1 MTKQNILK
9 SVVIILSMAIVL
21 CTYLIFVKILNR
33 KIAKS
38 PQNQQT
44 EINIGIEQNA
54 KIKQFWVENEKIYI
68 LTTTP
73 QNDKII
79 IIDEK
84 LAKEKLTINLNK
96 GDNKDE

>member
-9 SVVIILSMAIVL
+9 SIVIILSMAIVL

-84 LAKEKLTINLNK
+84 LAEEKLTINLNK

>member
-9 SVVIILSMAIVL
+9 SIVIILSMAIVL

-33 KIAKS
+33 KIAKT

-44 EINIGIEQNA
+44 EINLNIEPDA
-54 KIKQFWVENEKIYI
+54 KVKQFWVENEKIYI

-84 LAKEKLTINLNK
+84 LAEEKLTINLNK

>member
-9 SVVIILSMAIVL
+9 SIVIILSMAIVL

-44 EINIGIEQNA
+44 EINLNIEPDA
-54 KIKQFWVENEKIYI
+54 KVKQFWVENEKIYI

-84 LAKEKLTINLNK
+84 LAEEKLTINLNK

>member
-33 KIAKS
+33 KIAKT

-79 IIDEK
+79 IVDEK
-84 LAKEKLTINLNK
+84 LAEEKLTINLNK

>member
-9 SVVIILSMAIVL
+9 SIVIILSMAIVL

-33 KIAKS
+33 KIAKT

-44 EINIGIEQNA
+44 EINLNLEPDA
-54 KIKQFWVENEKIYI
+54 KVKQFWVENEKIYI

-84 LAKEKLTINLNK
+84 LAEEKLTINLNK

>member
-84 LAKEKLTINLNK
+84 LAEEKLTINLNK

>member
-21 CTYLIFVKILNR
+21 CTYLIFVKILNK
-33 KIAKS
+33 KIAKT

-44 EINIGIEQNA
+44 EINLNIEPDA
-54 KIKQFWVENEKIYI
+54 KVKQFWVENEKIYI

-84 LAKEKLTINLNK
+84 LAEEKLTINLNK

>member
-9 SVVIILSMAIVL
+9 SIVIILSMAIVL

-33 KIAKS
+33 KIAKT

-44 EINIGIEQNA
+44 EINLNIEPDA
-54 KIKQFWVENEKIYI
+54 KVKQFWVENEKIYI

-84 LAKEKLTINLNK
+84 LAEEKLTINLNK
-96 GDNKDE
+96 GG

>member
-9 SVVIILSMAIVL
+9 SIVIILSMAIVL

-33 KIAKS
+33 KIAKT

-44 EINIGIEQNA
+44 EINLNIEPDA
-54 KIKQFWVENEKIYI
+54 KVKQFWVENEKIYI

>member
-9 SVVIILSMAIVL
+9 SAVIILSMAIVL

-33 KIAKS
+33 KIAKT

-44 EINIGIEQNA
+44 EINLNIEPDA
-54 KIKQFWVENEKIYI
+54 KVKQFWVENEKIYI

-79 IIDEK
+79 IVDEK
-84 LAKEKLTINLNK
+84 LAEEKLTINLNK

>member
-33 KIAKS
+33 KIAKT

-44 EINIGIEQNA
+44 EINLNIEPDA
-54 KIKQFWVENEKIYI
+54 KVKQFWVENEKIYI

-84 LAKEKLTINLNK
+84 LAEEKLTINLNK

>member
-9 SVVIILSMAIVL
+9 SIVIILSMAIVL

-33 KIAKS
+33 KIAKT

-44 EINIGIEQNA
+44 EINLNIEPNA
-54 KIKQFWVENEKIYI
+54 KVKQFWVENEKIYI

-84 LAKEKLTINLNK
+84 LAEEKLTINLNK

>member
-9 SVVIILSMAIVL
+9 SIVIILSMAIVL

-33 KIAKS
+33 KIAKTS
-38 PQNQQT
+38 QNQQT
-44 EINIGIEQNA
+44 EINLNIEPDA
-54 KIKQFWVENEKIYI
+54 KVKQFWVENEKIYI

-84 LAKEKLTINLNK
+84 LAEEKLTINLNK

>member
-44 EINIGIEQNA
+44 EINLNIEPDA
-54 KIKQFWVENEKIYI
+54 KVKQFWVENEKIYI

>member
-1 MTKQNILK
+1 
-9 SVVIILSMAIVL
+9 MAIVL

-33 KIAKS
+33 KIAKT

-44 EINIGIEQNA
+44 EINLNIEPDA
-54 KIKQFWVENEKIYI
+54 KVKQFWVENEKIYI

-84 LAKEKLTINLNK
+84 LAEEKLTINLNK

>member
-9 SVVIILSMAIVL
+9 SIVIILSMAIVL

-33 KIAKS
+33 KIAKT

-44 EINIGIEQNA
+44 EINLNIELDA
-54 KIKQFWVENEKIYI
+54 KVKQFWVENEKIYI

-84 LAKEKLTINLNK
+84 LAEEKLTINLNK

>member
-9 SVVIILSMAIVL
+9 SIVIILSMAIVL
-21 CTYLIFVKILNR
+21 CTYLIFIKILNR
-33 KIAKS
+33 KIAKT

-44 EINIGIEQNA
+44 EINLNIEPDA
-54 KIKQFWVENEKIYI
+54 KVKQFWVENEKIYI

-84 LAKEKLTINLNK
+84 LAEEKLTINLNK

>member
-1 MTKQNILK
+1 
-9 SVVIILSMAIVL
+9 MAIVL

-33 KIAKS
+33 KIAKT

-79 IIDEK
+79 IVDEK
-84 LAKEKLTINLNK
+84 LAEEKLTINLNK

>member
-1 MTKQNILK
+1 
-9 SVVIILSMAIVL
+9 MAIVL

-33 KIAKS
+33 KIAKT

-44 EINIGIEQNA
+44 EINLNLEPDA
-54 KIKQFWVENEKIYI
+54 KVKQFWVENEKIYI

-84 LAKEKLTINLNK
+84 LAEEKLTINLNK

>member
-9 SVVIILSMAIVL
+9 SIVIILSMAIVL

-33 KIAKS
+33 KIAKT

-44 EINIGIEQNA
+44 EINLNIEPDA
-54 KIKQFWVENEKIYI
+54 KVKQFWVENEKIYI

-73 QNDKII
+73 KNDKII

-84 LAKEKLTINLNK
+84 LAEEKLTINLNK

>member
-1 MTKQNILK
+1 
-9 SVVIILSMAIVL
+9 MAIVL

-33 KIAKS
+33 KIAKT

-44 EINIGIEQNA
+44 EINLNIEPDA
-54 KIKQFWVENEKIYI
+54 KVKQFWVENEKIYI

-73 QNDKII
+73 KNDKII

-84 LAKEKLTINLNK
+84 LAEEKLTINLNK

>member
-33 KIAKS
+33 KIAKT

-44 EINIGIEQNA
+44 EINLNIEPDA
-54 KIKQFWVENEKIYI
+54 KVKQFWVENEKIYI

-73 QNDKII
+73 KNDKII

-84 LAKEKLTINLNK
+84 LAEEKLTINLNK

>member
-54 KIKQFWVENEKIYI
+54 KVKQFWVENEKIYI

-84 LAKEKLTINLNK
+84 LAEEKLTINLNK

>member
-1 MTKQNILK
+1 
-9 SVVIILSMAIVL
+9 MAIVL

-44 EINIGIEQNA
+44 EINLNIEPDA
-54 KIKQFWVENEKIYI
+54 KVKQFWVENEKIYI

-84 LAKEKLTINLNK
+84 LAEEKLTINLNK
-96 GDNKDE
+96 GG

>member
-33 KIAKS
+33 KIAKT

-44 EINIGIEQNA
+44 EINLNIEPDA
-54 KIKQFWVENEKIYI
+54 KVKQFWVENEKIYI

-79 IIDEK
+79 IVDEK
-84 LAKEKLTINLNK
+84 LAEEKLTINLNK